1 MQIQQLIYFMKI
13 ADLGSMNKAAEALLI
28 TQPNLSR
35 AIMNLESELNIEIF
49 KRNNKGVIMTE
60 DGKKLYQYSKTIL
73 NQMDLIKG
81 MALREDTPILSI
93 ASYPLISISR
103 LLCEIYN
110 NHKDKD
116 IKIQLLER
124 RLRHVIETVESGEA
138 ELGFLMYND
147 VQSKE
152 IRYMLRYKH
161 IELNYLGTDTWY
173 VNVGPY
179 SPLFDKEEVDAA
191 ELLRYPVVRMPDDY
205 FSNLTFYLS
214 IGGISLTEFKKVE
227 YMSDNA
233 AMLNL
238 LKYTDVFRFGPGI
251 SREDFAVHGIKTIPI
266 KNCGVTISVAW
277 IRRKK
282 EILSTSAQ
290 EFVQML
296 EKWVPEA
303 IR

>member
-13 ADLGSMNKAAEALLI
+13 ADLGSMNKAAEALLM

-35 AIMNLESELNIEIF
+35 AIINLEAELNIKLF
-49 KRNNKGVIMTE
+49 KRNNKGVVMTE
-60 DGKKLYQYSKTIL
+60 DGKKLYQYSRTIL

-81 MALREDTPILSI
+81 MALREIVPVLSI

-103 LLCEIYN
+103 LLCEVYN
-110 NHKDKD
+110 NHKDGSL
-116 IKIQLLER
+116 KIQLLER
-124 RLRHVIETVESGEA
+124 RLQRVIETVESGEA

-152 IRYMLRYKH
+152 IKYMLRYKH

-179 SPLFDKEEVDAA
+179 SPLYNREEVEAS
-191 ELLRYPVVRMPDDY
+191 ELLSYPIVRMPDDY

-233 AMLNL
+233 AMINL

-251 SREDFAVHGIKTIPI
+251 SREDFAMHGIKTIPI
-266 KNCGVTISVAW
+266 KNCEVNIGVAW

-282 EILSTSAQ
+282 EILSAAAP

-296 EKWVPEA
+296 ELWVPKA
-303 IR
+303 IH